1 MGTNVYIQNKTHF
14 GLLYLFFTMQPKSF
28 CSMYNNNIPDPYL
41 DLLSPVAI
49 FLNDVLSGAMKF
61 LHLSLEL

>member
-1 MGTNVYIQNKTHF
+1 
-14 GLLYLFFTMQPKSF
+14 MQPKSF

-49 FLNDVLSGAMKF
+49 FLNDVLSGAMEF

>member
-1 MGTNVYIQNKTHF
+1 MHGNKCIQNKTHF
-14 GLLYLFFTMQPKSF
+14 GLFNLSFTMQPKSF
-28 CSMYNNNIPDPYL
+28 CRAYNNNIPDPYL

-49 FLNDVLSGAMKF
+49 FLDDVLSGAMKF